1 MADADS
7 YEDGAG
13 ETREDF
19 TTNDFRIKRVLDSLA
34 SSAQA
39 IKDDPISAD
48 DIAARVHALRHL
60 LKEVGHD
67 V

>member
-7 YEDGAG
+7 YEDGSQ
-13 ETREDF
+13 ETRQDF
-19 TTNDFRIKRVLDSLA
+19 TQNDFRIRRVLDSLI

-39 IKDDPISAD
+39 IKDDPIAAD
-48 DIAARVHALRHL
+48 DIAARVHSLRHL

>member
-7 YEDGAG
+7 FEDGAN
-13 ETREDF
+13 ETRHDF
-19 TTNDFRIKRVLDSLA
+19 TENDFRIKRVLDSLE
-34 SSAQA
+34 SSARA
-39 IKDDPISAD
+39 IKDDPIAAD

>member
-7 YEDGAG
+7 YENGSQ
-13 ETREDF
+13 ETRQDF
-19 TTNDFRIKRVLDSLA
+19 TENDFRIRRVLDSLL

-39 IKDDPISAD
+39 IKDDPTAAD

-60 LKEVGHD
+60 LREVGHE